1 MDGWWFMAMLK
12 KEIKLFIVRSLAVFN
27 TPTETVDLVH
37 QEYGAKV
44 TKQQCE
50 KYDPTK
56 RSGENLSEDLK
67 TEFELSRADFLE
79 KPQNI
84 PIANLSVRLQRL
96 ENQYIKHGKNR
107 VGALAILKQAAE
119 DVGGKYTN
127 KTEVTGAGG
136 GPLQTENS
144 TYVTATKEQVR
155 QVMDELESKY

>member
-1 MDGWWFMAMLK
+1 MAALR
-12 KEIKLFIVRSLAVFN
+12 KEVKLFIVRSLAVFN

-37 QEYGAKV
+37 LEYGVQV

-56 RSGENLSEDLK
+56 RSGQSLSEEFK
-67 TEFELSRADFLE
+67 KEFELVRQDFLD
-79 KPQNI
+79 KPLNI

-107 VGALAILKQAAE
+107 VAALSILKQAAE

-127 KTEVTGAGG
+127 KQEVDHSGS
-136 GPLQTENS
+136 LEIQS
-144 TYVTATKEQVR
+144 LSDL
-155 QVMDELESKY
+155 MDELSEEG